1 MTSPSLVGKT
11 YLVKTFG
18 CQMNLHDSER
28 VSGLLDSCGC
38 NEAGSLEEADIVVF
52 MTCCVRE
59 NADQRLYGQASALV
73 SMPAP
78 PSGKRVVAIGGCIAQ
93 RDGVLIKDNVPACDV
108 VFGTSALDKLPQL
121 LEEALA
127 SDVRRVFVNTD
138 EEGSSFSTDLPARR
152 AQAFHAWVPIM
163 YGCNNFCT
171 YCIVPHVRGRE
182 QSRIFET
189 VVSECAR
196 LVDEGVREICL
207 LGQNVNSYGR
217 DLYGSPRFSELIRA
231 VGETG
236 VDRLRFT
243 SSNPKDLDDDVI
255 AAMAETPAVMPHLHL
270 AVQSGSTRILK
281 AMNRSYTR
289 EEYLGLVGRLKAAM
303 PDLALTTDVIVGFP
317 GETEED
323 FLETLSLFEEAQF
336 AGAFTFIYSK
346 RPGTPAAEIDDPT
359 PADVIQGR
367 FDRLAHLVEDLSWK
381 SNQADLGRQIEVLV
395 ESTSKRFDD
404 VMVGHSAKNQT
415 VHFSLPEH
423 IPAADLVG
431 KLVTVDIDRART
443 WYLSGTMVGEAR

>member
-1 MTSPSLVGKT
+1 M
-11 YLVKTFG
+11 
-18 CQMNLHDSER
+18 
-28 VSGLLDSCGC
+28 
-38 NEAGSLEEADIVVF
+38 GSHH
-52 MTCCVRE
+52 VRL
-59 NADQRLYGQASALV
+59 Q
-73 SMPAP
+73 
-78 PSGKRVVAIGGCIAQ
+78 
-93 RDGVLIKDNVPACDV
+93 
-108 VFGTSALDKLPQL
+108 QL
-121 LEEALA
+121 LHVLH
-127 SDVRRVFVNTD
+127 R
-138 EEGSSFSTDLPARR
+138 
-152 AQAFHAWVPIM
+152 
-163 YGCNNFCT
+163 
-171 YCIVPHVRGRE
+171 PHVRGRE
-182 QSRIFET
+182 RSRIFET

-443 WYLSGTMVGEAR
+443 WYLSGSMVGEAR